1 MTLWRYRKA
10 IQAAT
15 GVDIAQPRP
24 QEKAPDVSATL
35 DPAGWDPEPLTA
47 AVEPPHELKAQFPLY
62 DDRWHR
68 VNG

>member
-1 MTLWRYRKA
+1 M
-10 IQAAT
+10 
-15 GVDIAQPRP
+15 
-24 QEKAPDVSATL
+24 SATL

-47 AVEPPHELKAQFPLY
+47 AVEPPQELKAQFPLY